1 MNTKTLTQ
9 LLLAIVLA
17 GSAAAYAIERPIRV
31 AIEDGKSVAQF
42 KIGDSRC
49 VLIDDQILCTRVVTK

>member
-1 MNTKTLTQ
+1 MNTRTLTR

-17 GSAAAYAIERPIRV
+17 SSAAAYAIERPIQV
-31 AIEDGKSVAQF
+31 AIEDGQSVAQF

-49 VLIDDQILCTRVVTK
+49 VLVDDQIVCTRVVTK

>member
-17 GSAAAYAIERPIRV
+17 GSAAAYAIERLIRV